1 MLNINTLRRGAIAT
15 AVCAMITGSAQ
26 AAIFDYGFTV
36 SGEWFD
42 NNGTPFN
49 TLPSPYLTGTVQVD
63 NSLLGYAAITSFS
76 FWTEDKH
83 WTLAQVTSGGTI
95 FDGFGALTEFNVQFS
110 DADGQGYVYSNNTVG
125 VQQYATS
132 ESNYCNV
139 CVNLDEGVPVTTPV
153 PEPETY
159 AMLLAGLGL
168 LGAAAR
174 RRRRVTTA

>member
-42 NNGTPFN
+42 DNGTPFN

-83 WTLAQVTSGGTI
+83 WTWHRLLVAGRYSTASAHLLNSTCSFPMRTAKATFTRTIPSG
-95 FDGFGALTEFNVQFS
+95 S
-110 DADGQGYVYSNNTVG
+110 SNT
-125 VQQYATS
+125 QRASPTLATS
-132 ESNYCNV
+132 
-139 CVNLDEGVPVTTPV
+139 
-153 PEPETY
+153 
-159 AMLLAGLGL
+159 A
-168 LGAAAR
+168 
-174 RRRRVTTA
+174 